1 MHGRWAWS
9 QLNREWRV
17 CDWRAEKQAVQDKGC
32 KAGSTLKR
40 ALQTPRQG
48 VSFTAKWS
56 GKLQVYKQRSALIYD
71 LKTVICLLHGKRNM
85 GGEQNG
91 WASLYQEYD
100 NWDLNSEA
108 AQRSSARTVEEKQS
122 CNHFSLLRSTSLT
135 PTKSCALCLTDSFLS
150 KALGLLMGSYP
161 RGGYWNSSDTK
172 TFDRLVPRALQT
184 LQSHW
189 SMIWVVYLAL
199 CLHIRRIQVWEKQA

>member
-1 MHGRWAWS
+1 MIWKQLFVCCMAKGIWEGNKMDEPSCIRSITTGTWIQRLPRGR
-9 QLNREWRV
+9 V
-17 CDWRAEKQAVQDKGC
+17 PG
-32 KAGSTLKR
+32 
-40 ALQTPRQG
+40 
-48 VSFTAKWS
+48 
-56 GKLQVYKQRSALIYD
+56 
-71 LKTVICLLHGKRNM
+71 
-85 GGEQNG
+85 
-91 WASLYQEYD
+91 
-100 NWDLNSEA
+100 
-108 AQRSSARTVEEKQS
+108 TVEEKQS

-199 CLHIRRIQVWEKQA
+199 CLHIRRIQVWEKQAQGWKSSQPTGGGRSEVGAEAR